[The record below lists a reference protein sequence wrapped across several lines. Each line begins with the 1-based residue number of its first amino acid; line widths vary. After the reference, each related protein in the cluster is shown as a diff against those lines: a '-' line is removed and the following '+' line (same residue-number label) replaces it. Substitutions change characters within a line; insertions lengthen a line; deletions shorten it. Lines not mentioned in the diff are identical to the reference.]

1 MSSLPAATRTGCR
14 DCEAGEQAVLDVVLA
29 VNADANAAA
38 NVLKLGYF
46 TTRQCIVACIK
57 HEVVAFVVIALN
69 CVYLSST
76 SSNESHL
83 HLN

>member
-1 MSSLPAATRTGCR
+1 MPN
-14 DCEAGEQAVLDVVLA
+14 VILA
-29 VNADANAAA
+29 VDANANGNANGNIAA
-38 NVLKLGYF
+38 NVLKLAYF
-46 TTRQCIVACIK
+46 TIRRCVVACIK
-57 HEVVAFVVIALN
+57 HEVLAFVVIALN